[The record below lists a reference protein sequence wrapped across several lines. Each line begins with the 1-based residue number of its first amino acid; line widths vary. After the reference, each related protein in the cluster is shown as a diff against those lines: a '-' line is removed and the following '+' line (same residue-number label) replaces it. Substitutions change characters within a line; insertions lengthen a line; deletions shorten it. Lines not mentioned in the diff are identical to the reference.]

1 MYVCKLYNAHAYRL
15 TESQKDYFRMAE
27 ACYLVSIILY
37 LVEWISDGTYD
48 YSTLPRTMKKPMD
61 MVEYEAVA
69 NIKDS
74 FKGEASKH

>member
-1 MYVCKLYNAHAYRL
+1 MHTYRL

-27 ACYLVSIILY
+27 ACYLVSIIFY

-61 MVEYEAVA
+61 TVGCKAVA
-69 NIKDS
+69 TIKDF
-74 FKGEASKH
+74 FKGESSKY